1 MSKKAKIL
9 LVISAIFTLAMGLS
23 NVFVNIFLWK
33 KSNNFMVIAQYNLMH
48 YVLVPPTFI
57 LAGWLSKK
65 KNGIWSL
72 RLGIL
77 FFIVFFGFILFL
89 RNSVT
94 RYVFP
99 IGALYGIAAGFYWLA
114 YHVLSFDFTSTENR
128 DSYNGFNGSISGVC
142 GAIAPIT
149 SAYIIEKNTLN
160 NGYTIVFSTS
170 LILFVIL
177 IGISF
182 MLKAD
187 NYGTKLKFSRIIS
200 SNCMDWRNL
209 RKSIFAWGFR
219 DVIIGF
225 LIIVLVFKA
234 TGSEL
239 AVGKFSL
246 YASLISSTA
255 FYVEQKIIKPKL
267 RLVSMFFGA
276 IFMFIAVWGLVA
288 NISYGSLILYMIMDA
303 AFVPFFL
310 VPLASASFNIIS
322 TQHEE
327 DLRVEYIINK
337 EIMLNSGRIVSISI
351 LLALLSFYANA
362 DSLNY
367 FLFFI
372 GFAQLVSLIFLRRLK
387 IWKVG
392 GNSAR

>member
-9 LVISAIFTLAMGLS
+9 LVISALFTMAMGLS

-33 KSNNFMVIAQYNLMH
+33 KSNNFIVIAQYNLMH

-77 FFIVFFGFILFL
+77 FFILFFGFILFL
-89 RNSVT
+89 QNSVT
-94 RYVFP
+94 RFIFP

-128 DSYNGFNGSISGVC
+128 DTYNGFNGSISGVC
-142 GAIAPIT
+142 GAVAPIT
-149 SAYIIEKNTLN
+149 AAYIIDKNILT

-182 MLKAD
+182 LLKAD
-187 NYGTKLKFSRIIS
+187 NYGTKLKFKKIFSG
-200 SNCMDWRNL
+200 NCNDWNNL
-209 RKSIFAWGFR
+209 RKSIAAWGFR

-246 YASLISSTA
+246 YASLISSAA
-255 FYVEQKIIKPKL
+255 FYVEQKIIKPGL
-267 RLVSMFFGA
+267 RLVSMLFGA
-276 IFMFIAVWGLVA
+276 ILMFIAVWGLVA
-288 NISYGSLILYMIMDA
+288 NISYGSLIFYMIMEA

-322 TQHEE
+322 IQHEE

-337 EIMLNSGRIVSISI
+337 EIVLNGGRIVSISI
-351 LLALLSFYANA
+351 LIALLSFYKNPN
-362 DSLNY
+362 SLNY

-372 GFAQLVSLIFLRRLK
+372 GLAQLVSLIFLRRLK
-387 IWKVG
+387 IWKAG
-392 GNSAR
+392 GNTVR